1 MTRRPHAATLAL
13 AALVMVAPTVS
24 MAPPAAAGP
33 TRPEPPPSRKVLYD
47 PDQATCQPAHVERTF
62 AEQLRPW
69 ADQPEPVQARLRL
82 LQAEMLRGSL
92 QRCVSRG
99 LLSAADAQALEQRLL
114 AGPQPSNAQPA
125 SPQPSGQR
133 P

>member
-1 MTRRPHAATLAL
+1 MIRPPLPATLAL
-13 AALVMVAPTVS
+13 AALVSLVPTVS
-24 MAPPAAAGP
+24 TAAPAGP
-33 TRPEPPPSRKVLYD
+33 TRPQPPPSRKELYD
-47 PDQATCQPAHVERTF
+47 PDQATCQPASVERTF

-82 LQAEMLRGSL
+82 LQAEMLRSSL

-99 LLSAADAQALEQRLL
+99 LLSEADAQALEQRLL
-114 AGPQPSNAQPA
+114 AGPQPSSPQPSNA
-125 SPQPSGQR
+125 QPSGQR

>member
-1 MTRRPHAATLAL
+1 MIRPRLPATLAL
-13 AALVMVAPTVS
+13 AALVSLVPTVS
-24 MAPPAAAGP
+24 TAAPAGP
-33 TRPEPPPSRKVLYD
+33 TRPQPPPSRKELYD
-47 PDQATCQPAHVERTF
+47 PDQATCQPASVERTF

-99 LLSAADAQALEQRLL
+99 LLSVADAQALEQRLL
-114 AGPQPSNAQPA
+114 AA
-125 SPQPSGQR
+125 PQPSGQR